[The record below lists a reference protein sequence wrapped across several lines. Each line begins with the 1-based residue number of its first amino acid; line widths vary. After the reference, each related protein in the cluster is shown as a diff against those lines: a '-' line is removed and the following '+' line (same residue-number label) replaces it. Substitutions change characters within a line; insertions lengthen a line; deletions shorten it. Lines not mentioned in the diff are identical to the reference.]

1 MVNKDDK
8 KSKGRAYVYMNGKV
22 LGTVESPE
30 GLVNEIRTARRKG
43 MISGEINVSF
53 NEKLNSVSINTDR
66 GRIRKPYVI
75 VENGRSKLTSDVV
88 EKMKAK
94 EVNFNYLLRNGIV
107 EYLDAEEE
115 ENTLVALSEGDINEK
130 TTHLEVDIAAIF
142 GFTINTSPYPEH
154 NSLARHAMLAN
165 FTKQAEGLYAMNFN
179 QRFDSRSYIL
189 FYPQKP
195 MVSTVAYEG
204 VNMNSHPSGQ
214 NFVVAL
220 STYYGYNMADAIVL
234 NRAAVDRG
242 LGRSMFYKTYVDEE
256 RRYPG
261 GQKDKFKV
269 PPPTADGYMGEHVY
283 SKLSEDGII
292 EPEMDVAEGDALIG
306 KVAPPRFLE
315 ENIGAGG
322 LEEKMRD
329 DTVVLKTGEKGVVDS
344 VVFTESTGA
353 TKIVKVRVRS
363 LRIPE
368 NGDKF
373 ASRHGQKG
381 VVALIVPPEDMP
393 FTAEG
398 VVPDLLLNPHSIPTR
413 LTFGHLLEML
423 AGKAGAVAGK
433 QMDGTA
439 FAQKGTDRIND
450 YGNML
455 EAKGFEKFGNEVLY
469 DGMTGLPFRAALF
482 NGVVYY
488 NRLYHMVSNKIQ
500 VRSRGKVQILTHQ
513 PTEGKARQGA
523 LRFGEMERDALIGY
537 GASLLLK
544 ERLLDQSDKA
554 DVLVCKNCGSIG
566 YYDRIKKAMICPL
579 DKGSDFVEVE
589 ISYAFKVLL
598 DEIRSLHI
606 MPSIKLNK

>member
-1 MVNKDDK
+1 MAKKDAK
-8 KSKGRAYVYMNGKV
+8 QRAYVYINGKV
-22 LGTVESPE
+22 MGTVEDPAQF
-30 GLVNEIRTARRKG
+30 VAEIRGARRKG
-43 MISGEINVSF
+43 MISGEVNVSHS
-53 NEKLNSVSINTDR
+53 ERLNAVNVNTDR
-66 GRIRKPYVI
+66 GRIRKPYII
-75 VENGRSKLTSDVV
+75 VDNKQPRLTADMIAKLRSK
-88 EKMKAK
+88 EI
-94 EVNFNYLLRNGIV
+94 NFNYLLRNGIL
-107 EYLDAEEE
+107 EYLDADEE
-115 ENTLVALSEGDINEK
+115 ENALVAMTAKEINDR
-130 TTHLEVDIAAIF
+130 TTHLEVDISSIF

-165 FTKQAEGLYAMNFN
+165 FTKQAQGLYATNFN
-179 QRFDSRSYIL
+179 QRFDSRAYIL

-195 MVSTVAYEG
+195 IVTTAAYDTVRMT
-204 VNMNSHPSGQ
+204 NHPSGQ

-242 LGRSMFYKTYVDEE
+242 LGRSMFYKTYTDEE

-261 GQKDKFKV
+261 GQRDKFKV

-292 EPEMDVAEGDALIG
+292 EPEMEVNEGDALIG

-315 ENIGAGG
+315 ENLGAGG
-322 LEEKMRD
+322 LEEKVRD
-329 DTVVLKTGEKGVVDS
+329 DTAVLKTGERGVVDS
-344 VVFTESTGA
+344 VIFTESTGA
-353 TKIVKVRVRS
+353 TKIVKVRIRS

-393 FTAEG
+393 FTTEG

-423 AGKAGAVAGK
+423 GGKAGAVRGSIV
-433 QMDGTA
+433 DGTA
-439 FAQKGTDRIND
+439 FADAGTNRID
-450 YGNML
+450 EYGRML
-455 EAKGFEKFGNEVLY
+455 KQSGFEEFGNEVLY
-469 DGMTGLPFRAALF
+469 DGITGIPFKSALF

-544 ERLLDQSDKA
+544 ERLLDQSDRA
-554 DVLVCKNCGSIG
+554 DVLVCRNCGTLG
-566 YYDRIKKAMICPL
+566 YYDHIKKAQICPMC
-579 DKGSDFVEVE
+579 KGNDFVEVE

-598 DEIRSLHI
+598 DEIKTLHI
-606 MPSIKLNK
+606 MPSIKLNE

>member
-1 MVNKDDK
+1 MIVSDK
-8 KSKGRAYVYMNGKV
+8 QKSYVYMNGKV
-22 LGTVESPE
+22 VGTVQDPVS
-30 GLVNEIRTARRKG
+30 LVNEIRSARRKG
-43 MISGEINVSF
+43 MLSGEVNVSF
-53 NEKLNSVSINTDR
+53 NEKLNSVNINTDR

-75 VENGRSKLTSDVV
+75 LENGQPKLTKDLI
-88 EKMKAK
+88 EKLKSK
-94 EVNFNYLLRNGIV
+94 EINFNYLLRNGIV

-115 ENTLVALSEGDINEK
+115 ENALVALSEKDITERH
-130 TTHLEVDIAAIF
+130 THLEVDISSIF

-165 FTKQAEGLYAMNFN
+165 FTKQAQGLYATNFN
-179 QRFDSRSYIL
+179 QRFDSRAYVL
-189 FYPQKP
+189 FYPQRP
-195 MVSTVAYEG
+195 IVTTAAYDTVK
-204 VNMNSHPSGQ
+204 MPRHPSGQ

-220 STYYGYNMADAIVL
+220 STYYGYNMADAIVI

-242 LGRSMFYKTYVDEE
+242 LGRSMFYKTYADEE

-261 GQKDKFKV
+261 GQRDRFKV

-292 EPEMDVAEGDALIG
+292 EPEMEVSEGDALIG

-315 ENIGAGG
+315 ENLGAGG

-329 DTVVLKTGEKGVVDS
+329 DTAVLKTGERGVVDS

-353 TKIVKVRVRS
+353 TKIVKVRIRS

-393 FTAEG
+393 FTADG
-398 VVPDLLLNPHSIPTR
+398 IVPDLLLNPHSIPTR
-413 LTFGHLLEML
+413 LTFGHLLETL
-423 AGKAGAVAGK
+423 GGKAGAINGELV
-433 QMDGTA
+433 DGTA
-439 FAQKGTDRIND
+439 FSEAGSDRIEN
-450 YGNML
+450 YGKTL
-455 EAKGFEKFGNEVLY
+455 ESHGFERYGNEVLY
-469 DGMTGLPFRAALF
+469 DGMTGMPFKSTIF

-554 DVLVCKNCGSIG
+554 VVLVCKECGSLG
-566 YYDRIKKAMICPL
+566 YYDHIKKTMVCPL
-579 DKGSDFVEVE
+579 TKTTDFVEVE

-606 MPSIKLNK
+606 MTSIKLNE

>member
-1 MVNKDDK
+1 MASEK
-8 KSKGRAYVYMNGKV
+8 KEKAKAYVYMNGRM
-22 LGTVESPE
+22 LGTVEDP
-30 GLVNEIRTARRKG
+30 VAFATEIRSARRKG
-43 MISGEINVSF
+43 TLSGEVNVGFS
-53 NEKLNSVSINTDR
+53 EKLNAININTDR
-66 GRIRKPYVI
+66 GRIRKPYII
-75 VENGRSKLTSDVV
+75 VENKQSKLTKDMI
-88 EKMKAK
+88 EKVRNK
-94 EVNFNYLLRNGIV
+94 EINFNYLLRNGIL

-115 ENTLVALSEGDINEK
+115 ENCLVAFGEESIEDR
-130 TTHLEVDIAAIF
+130 TTHLEVDLAAVF
-142 GFTINTSPYPEH
+142 GFTVNTSPYPEH

-165 FTKQAEGLYAMNFN
+165 FTKQAEGLYATNFN
-179 QRFDSRSYIL
+179 QRFDSRSYVL
-189 FYPQKP
+189 FYPQRP
-195 MVSTVAYEG
+195 IVTTTAYEN
-204 VNMNSHPSGQ
+204 VNMNNHPSGQ

-283 SKLSEDGII
+283 AKLSEDGII
-292 EPEMDVAEGDALIG
+292 EPEMEVIEGDALIG

-329 DTVVLKTGEKGVVDS
+329 DTAVLKTGERGVVDS
-344 VVFTESTGA
+344 VIFTESTGA
-353 TKIVKVRVRS
+353 TKIVKVRIRS

-423 AGKAGAVAGK
+423 GGKAGAVGGK
-433 QMDGTA
+433 IVDGTA
-439 FAQKGTDRIND
+439 FSEKGTDRIDD
-450 YGNML
+450 YGKTL
-455 EAKGFEKFGNEVLY
+455 REKGFEEFGNELLY
-469 DGMTGLPFRAALF
+469 DGMTGLPFRASLF

-554 DVLVCKNCGSIG
+554 EVLICKSCGSLG
-566 YYDRIKKAMICPL
+566 YYDHIKKTMVCPL
-579 DKGSDFVEVE
+579 DKGNDFVEVE

-606 MPSIKLNK
+606 MPSIKLNE

>member
-1 MVNKDDK
+1 MAKES
-8 KSKGRAYVYMNGKV
+8 KSYVYVNGKV
-22 LGTVESPE
+22 IGTVEEPTAFVS
-30 GLVNEIRTARRKG
+30 EIRAARRKG
-43 MISGEINVSF
+43 IISGEVNVSF
-53 NEKLNSVSINTDR
+53 NERLNSVNINTDR
-66 GRIRKPYVI
+66 GRIRKPYI
-75 VENGRSKLTSDVV
+75 ILENGQSKLTGDLI
-88 EKMKAK
+88 EKLKSK
-94 EVNFNYLLRNGIV
+94 DINFNYLIRNGIL

-115 ENTLVALSEGDINEK
+115 ENALVALSKKDI
-130 TTHLEVDIAAIF
+130 TDRHTHLEVDISSIF
-142 GFTINTSPYPEH
+142 GFTINTAPYPEH

-165 FTKQAEGLYAMNFN
+165 FTKQAQGIYATNFN
-179 QRFDSRSYIL
+179 QRFDSRAYIL
-189 FYPQKP
+189 YYPQKP
-195 MVSTVAYEG
+195 IVTTAAY
-204 VNMNSHPSGQ
+204 NTARIATHPSGQ

-220 STYYGYNMADAIVL
+220 STYYGYNMSDAIVL

-242 LGRSMFYKTYVDEE
+242 LGRSMFYKTYSDEE

-261 GQKDKFKV
+261 GQRDRFKI
-269 PPPTADGYMGEHVY
+269 PQPTADGYMGEHVY
-283 SKLSEDGII
+283 AKLSEDGII
-292 EPEMDVAEGDALIG
+292 EPEMDVVEGDALIG

-329 DTVVLKTGEKGVVDS
+329 DSAVLKTGERGVVDS
-344 VVFTESTGA
+344 VIFTESTGA
-353 TKIVKVRVRS
+353 TKIVKVRIRS
-363 LRIPE
+363 NRIPE

-398 VVPDLLLNPHSIPTR
+398 IVPDLLLNPHSIPTR

-423 AGKAGAVAGK
+423 AGKAGAVSGK
-433 QMDGTA
+433 VIDGTA
-439 FAQKGTDRIND
+439 FTEAGTDRIAE
-450 YGNML
+450 YGKML
-455 EAKGFEKFGNEVLY
+455 EGHGFESYGNEVLY
-469 DGMTGLPFRAALF
+469 DGITGMPFKTVLF

-544 ERLLDQSDKA
+544 ERLLDQSDKSE
-554 DVLVCKNCGSIG
+554 VLICKNCGNLG
-566 YYDRIKKAMICPL
+566 YYDHIKKTQVCSVC
-579 DKGSDFVEVE
+579 KGNGVVPVE

-606 MPSIKLNK
+606 MPTINLKE

>member
-1 MVNKDDK
+1 MAAKA
-8 KSKGRAYVYMNGKV
+8 KGKAYVYLNGKV
-22 LGTVESPE
+22 AGVVENPLE
-30 GLVNEIRTARRKG
+30 LAAEIRAARRKG
-43 MISGEINVSF
+43 MISGEVNVSYSD
-53 NEKLNSVSINTDR
+53 KLNSVNINTDR
-66 GRIRKPYVI
+66 GRLRKPYII
-75 VENGRSKLTSDVV
+75 VENGQSKFTKELE
-88 EKMKAK
+88 EKLKSR
-94 EVNFNYLLRNGIV
+94 EINFNWLLRNGII

-115 ENTLVALSEGDINEK
+115 ENILVAMTEKDITEK
-130 TTHLEVDIAAIF
+130 STHLEVDISAIF

-165 FTKQAEGLYAMNFN
+165 FTKQAQGLYATNFN
-179 QRFDSRSYIL
+179 QRFDSRSYVL

-195 MVSTVAYEG
+195 IVTTAAYET
-204 VNMNSHPSGQ
+204 VKITNHPSGQ

-261 GQKDKFKV
+261 GQKDRFKV

-292 EPEMDVAEGDALIG
+292 EPEMEVAEGDALIG
-306 KVAPPRFLE
+306 KIAPPRFLE
-315 ENIGAGG
+315 ENLGAGG
-322 LEEKMRD
+322 LEEKVRD
-329 DTVVLKTGEKGVVDS
+329 DTVVMKTGEKGVVDS
-344 VVFTESTGA
+344 VIFTESTGA
-353 TKIVKVRVRS
+353 TKIVKARIRS
-363 LRIPE
+363 LKIPE

-423 AGKAGAVAGK
+423 SGKAGAASGK
-433 QMDGTA
+433 IMDGTA
-439 FAQKGTDRIND
+439 FAEAGSKRIDD

-455 EAKGFEKFGNEVLY
+455 ESHGFERYGNEVLY
-469 DGMTGLPFRAALF
+469 DGMTGLPFRSAIF

-544 ERLLDQSDKA
+544 ERLLDQSDKTE
-554 DVLVCKNCGSIG
+554 VLVCKNCGSLG
-566 YYDRIKKAMICPL
+566 YYDHIKKVQICPMC
-579 DKGSDFVEVE
+579 KQNDFEEVE

-598 DEIRSLHI
+598 DEIKSLHI
-606 MPSIKLNK
+606 MTSINLNE